1 MKKYESVFILDIR
14 KTDDNGTAFCNGFAE
29 LIKSL
34 GGEVEKTVEMGRKQ
48 FTYEIDKRRAGL
60 YFDFIYTLDPDKQSA
75 IRERYHLDQQ
85 VLRSLTLIYY
95 RPEGAEKAEPLRFD

>member
-14 KTDDNGTAFCNGFAE
+14 KTDDNGAAFCNGFAE

-48 FTYEIDKRRAGL
+48 FTYEINKRKGG
-60 YFDFIYTLDPDKQSA
+60 IYWNFFFELAPSKVLAVKEKFMLD
-75 IRERYHLDQQ
+75 ERI
-85 VLRSLTLIYY
+85 LRNMIIVDE
-95 RPEGAEKAEPLRFD
+95 RPAVIKGEKIQEA